1 PPAVQHTN
9 VELLPVMAGVLA
21 ALVIVLVVGI
31 AFICAHKKKKATKV
45 EEDDQEMTYADVRIV
60 KKQER
65 KEEVNVADVE
75 YSQVTFSKRPKSRPD
90 RPNPTMDDTVYAQV
104 RKGR

>member
-1 PPAVQHTN
+1 
-9 VELLPVMAGVLA
+9 MAGVLA

-31 AFICAHKKKKATKV
+31 AFICAHKKKKTTKV
-45 EEDDQEMTYADVRIV
+45 EEDDQEVTYADVRIV

-75 YSQVTFSKRPKSRPD
+75 YGQVKFSKRPKSRPD